1 MEDMEDMRTRI
12 GRRSFRGSEAE
23 VERSPGSS
31 GFGGSALLPWFGGR
45 CPPLEA
51 SAELMRASRVLEA
64 EGFGCRTPG
73 FGFRG
78 AWISG
83 LGSSREQDP
92 QLWGP
97 KGSVLPTGE
106 AQSALRST
114 STLMD
119 GEARNPNRT
128 SANSNCQ
135 PQLPTS
141 IQTPNPLTS
150 KPIIH
155 LVATPV
161 LTFRAT
167 FLQELRVR
175 NMLLW
180 ASRFRLR
187 RGAVVQRERH
197 LTPWTGLQGA
207 GELGLRVQALGFRL
221 QGLGFRV

>member
-1 MEDMEDMRTRI
+1 MEDMRTRI

-23 VERSPGSS
+23 VERSPGSF
-31 GFGGSALLPWFGGR
+31 GFAGWALLPWFGVAAHR
-45 CPPLEA
+45 L
-51 SAELMRASRVLEA
+51 RASRVLEA
-64 EGFGCRTPG
+64 EGFGFRTG
-73 FGFRG
+73 FGFRV

-92 QLWGP
+92 ELWGP
-97 KGSVLPTGE
+97 KGSALPTGE

-141 IQTPNPLTS
+141 IQTPNPLIS

-167 FLQELRVR
+167 FLQDLRVR

-187 RGAVVQRERH
+187 RRAVVQRERH